1 MTGLPAPLSG
11 DTPLDARMI
20 DLRLTA
26 RSPEAHIL
34 VDRVLESVETHEVN
48 AGLRQRARTQ
58 RASAALKIALAGI
71 LASTALSIDDGHEG
85 RVFKSMNETTW
96 KKSEPV
102 GYDTMQAALR
112 GLEGANLI
120 TIHKASCFY
129 PSTYSGK
136 AARRAPTGAM
146 LAMLDAA
153 GITASTA
160 RQHFAVPPPQDVV
173 IVRGAAIRQYGKK
186 AQGEILHC
194 PDTAQARKIAAEV
207 IKINEYLSKHE
218 IRGGNHDGYY
228 RSFNNGDSPA
238 FSFNYGGRLYSAGN
252 NSYQRLSGHGRLKM
266 TIDGAQVC
274 EVDIKACQLSLLHAV
289 AHPYRQ
295 LPNDLYE
302 VDGIPRPIVKQWV
315 TATLGQK
322 KLPAKWPR
330 GTASK
335 VSDLKRYP
343 VKTVTAAMTTRY
355 PFLNRLADF
364 NLGTLEL
371 TALESDII
379 VATLLRLQDD
389 FNVPALAMHD
399 GIITKVSHQE
409 AAQRVLAEEFRARM
423 RVKPLLT
430 VDQNTSDL
438 GSYPT

>member
-1 MTGLPAPLSG
+1 MTGIPAPLSG

-26 RSPEAHIL
+26 RSPEAQAL
-34 VDRVLESVETHEVN
+34 VDRVLESVETHEVIS
-48 AGLRQRARTQ
+48 ATRQRARTQ

-112 GLEGANLI
+112 GLENADLI

-153 GITASTA
+153 GVTEGTA
-160 RQHFAVPPPQDVV
+160 RQHFSVPPPQDVV
-173 IVRGAAIRQYGKK
+173 IVRATAIRQYGKK
-186 AQGEILHC
+186 DQGDILRR

-228 RSFNNGDSPA
+228 RSFNNGDSPN

-274 EVDIKACQLSLLHAV
+274 EVDIKACQLSLLHAI
-289 AHPYRQ
+289 AHPYRP
-295 LPNDLYE
+295 LPSDLYE
-302 VDGIPRPIVKQWV
+302 VDGIPRPVVKQWV
-315 TATLGQK
+315 TAALGQK

-343 VKTVTAAMTTRY
+343 VKAVTAAMTNCY
-355 PFLNRLADF
+355 PFLNRLEDF

-379 VATLLRLQDD
+379 VSTLLRLQGEV
-389 FNVPALAMHD
+389 NVPALAMHD
-399 GIITKVSHQE
+399 GIIVKAVDE
-409 AAQRVLAEEFRARM
+409 GIAQRVLTEEFEAAT
-423 RVKPLLT
+423 RVKPMLT
-430 VDQNTSDL
+430 VERN
-438 GSYPT
+438 